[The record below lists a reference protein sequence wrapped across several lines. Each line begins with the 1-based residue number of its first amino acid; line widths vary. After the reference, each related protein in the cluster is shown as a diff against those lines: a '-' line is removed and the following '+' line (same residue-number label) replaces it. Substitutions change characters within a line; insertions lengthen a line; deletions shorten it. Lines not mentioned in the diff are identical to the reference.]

1 VLPDE
6 LIIADDGSGDSTGDV
21 IARFAASR
29 PFPVLHVR
37 QEHQGFRVTR
47 LRNLATARA
56 RGEFIVFVDGDMLL
70 HPSFLADHR
79 AHARRGA
86 WTQGVRLHLDA
97 QASARALT
105 APGTLP
111 AIGSAGLGGLRRLYA
126 WHAPWLSPFLSRAAN
141 AFIAIK
147 ACNQG
152 FWREDLLAV
161 NGFNEEIVGWGFEDK
176 ELAVRLARVPRRRR
190 TLLFGGIAWHLH
202 HPPASREHRDANAA
216 LLARTRQE
224 RLVRCRR
231 GLDAHL
237 QAGFAPSVLY
247 PPA

>member
-1 VLPDE
+1 
-6 LIIADDGSGDSTGDV
+6 V
-21 IARFAASR
+21 IARFAAAPR
-29 PFPVLHVR
+29 VPVLHLR

-56 RGEFIVFVDGDMLL
+56 RGEYIVFVDGDMLL
-70 HPSFLADHR
+70 HPSFMADHR
-79 AHARRGA
+79 AHARGGA

-97 QASARALT
+97 QASERALA

-111 AIGSAGLGGLRRLYA
+111 AIGAAGLGLRRLYA
-126 WHAPWLSPFLSRAAN
+126 WHAPGLSPFVSRAAN
-141 AFIAIK
+141 AFVAVK
-147 ACNQG
+147 SCNQG

-176 ELAVRLARVPRRRR
+176 ELAARLAHYGCRRR

-202 HPPASREHRDANAA
+202 HPPVSREHRDANAA
-216 LLARTRQE
+216 LLERTRQQ

-237 QAGFAPSVLY
+237 R
-247 PPA
+247 